1 MLNSC
6 FSVQCFTCQG
16 LAVNVSGHSLSL
28 KIDATATSYRGFIMQ
43 HHQNIA
49 VVEIRV
55 VID

>member
-28 KIDATATSYRGFIMQ
+28 KIDATSCRGFIMQ
-43 HHQNIA
+43 HRHNIA
-49 VVEIRV
+49 LVEIRV